1 MLQITVCCL
10 LSRKNGDLWQTSAQK
25 YNTEGRV
32 EGLMI
37 QELKSVDAMYSAK
50 KKRRE
55 LNSDE
60 RMASYE
66 RRLRTRKK
74 GWTSRIIS
82 LGECRV

>member
-1 MLQITVCCL
+1 
-10 LSRKNGDLWQTSAQK
+10 
-25 YNTEGRV
+25 
-32 EGLMI
+32 MI

-82 LGECRV
+82 LGGMSRLRRETGVRCQALQPQV